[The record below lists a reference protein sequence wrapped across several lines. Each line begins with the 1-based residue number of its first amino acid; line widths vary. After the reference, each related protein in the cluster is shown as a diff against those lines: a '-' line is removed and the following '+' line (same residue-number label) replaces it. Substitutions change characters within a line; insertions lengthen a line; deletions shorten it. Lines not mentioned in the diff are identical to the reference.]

1 MARRSAPVRP
11 GREFADFVAGLVF
24 RFVQPETPLHPA
36 TYNPVAVALAEIGVS
51 FDSFNTL
58 LPADDEVVRA
68 RLAPLCRIPRMS
80 TFAVGALINR
90 AVAAMPAERAF
101 VNVGVW
107 HGFTLLAG
115 MSGNPDR
122 LCIGVDNFSEFDG
135 PREAFL
141 ARFHAL
147 RSPLHRFHDLDY
159 REYFAR
165 VHREPIGV
173 YLYDG
178 DHAYA
183 HQLEGLRL
191 AEPYFAEGTLV
202 LVDDTNEPEPRQATL
217 DFMAD
222 SRWKWRAIFDRRTA
236 QNGHP
241 TLWNG
246 LMILECLGPRL

>member
-1 MARRSAPVRP
+1 MSGARS
-11 GREFADFVAGLVF
+11 FADYAAALDF
-24 RFVQPETPLHPA
+24 RYIQPETPLHPA
-36 TYNPVAVALAEIGVS
+36 THSAMLMVLDELGVCFEIS
-51 FDSFNTL
+51 NTV
-58 LPADDEVVRA
+58 LPEDDERTRA
-68 RLAPLCRIPRMS
+68 RLGGLCRIPRMS

-90 AVAAMPAERAF
+90 AVAGMPPDRVF

-115 MSGNPDR
+115 MAGNPDR
-122 LCIGVDNFSEFDG
+122 VCIGVDNFSEFGG

-147 RSPLHRFHDLDY
+147 RSPRHRFYDLDY
-159 REYFAR
+159 RDYFAH
-165 VHREPIGV
+165 VHSEPIGV

-178 DHAYA
+178 DHAYQ

-191 AEPYFAEGTLV
+191 AEPYFAPGTRV
-202 LVDDTNEPEPRQATL
+202 FIDDTNADDPRRATL
-217 DFMAD
+217 DFVAG
-222 SRWKWRAIFDRRTA
+222 SRWAWRMIFDRRTA

-246 LMILECLGPRL
+246 LMILECLGPRP